1 MNLNIISNPQKIIDG
16 NKYINVVKI
25 VGYLAI
31 YIICFVFIFK
41 REQEI
46 SSFILLS
53 IYHMFFLIFILQS
66 MIEKSKF
73 DIRSITGFIE
83 GGTLIWGGM
92 LVGAILN
99 FVSLVL
105 FLISYNHVYKQHK
118 IEGDGVVP
126 LSKNNMK
133 KTKEFK
139 IFFVVSTCLTLL
151 LLMLMNMSQH
161 IIYKIFLTLISGA
174 VVGLTS
180 YEVFLC
186 NSLLELNKITVIS
199 R

>member
-1 MNLNIISNPQKIIDG
+1 MNLNIIPKTQKIIDG
-16 NKYINVVKI
+16 SKYINVVKI
-25 VGYLAI
+25 IGYLAI
-31 YIICFVFIFK
+31 YIICFVFIFQ
-41 REQEI
+41 RENEI

-53 IYHMFFLIFILQS
+53 IYHMFFLVFILQS
-66 MIEKSKF
+66 MIQQSTF
-73 DIRSITGFIE
+73 DIRSITAFIE
-83 GGTLIWGGM
+83 GGTFIWGGM

-105 FLISYNHVYKQHK
+105 FLISYSHVYKQHK

-126 LSKNNMK
+126 LAKKNMK
-133 KTKEFK
+133 KTEQFK

-151 LLMLMNMSQH
+151 LLILMNLSNH

>member
-1 MNLNIISNPQKIIDG
+1 MNSPIQKNKIDG

-31 YIICFVFIFK
+31 YIICFVFIFQ
-41 REQEI
+41 RENEI

-53 IYHMFFLIFILQS
+53 IYHMFFLVFILQS
-66 MIEKSKF
+66 MIQQSTF
-73 DIRSITGFIE
+73 DIRSISAFIE
-83 GGTLIWGGM
+83 GGSLIWGGM

-105 FLISYNHVYKQHK
+105 FLISYSHVYKQHK

-126 LSKNNMK
+126 LAKKNMK
-133 KTKEFK
+133 KTEQFK

-151 LLMLMNMSQH
+151 LLILMNLSNH

>member
-1 MNLNIISNPQKIIDG
+1 MESRQIDG
-16 NKYINVVKI
+16 NKYINMVNVL
-25 VGYLAI
+25 GFLAI
-31 YIICFVFIFK
+31 YIICFVFIFQ

-53 IYHMFFLIFILQS
+53 IYHMFFLLFILQS
-66 MIEKSKF
+66 MLKQSTF
-73 DIRSITGFIE
+73 DIRSITAFIE
-83 GGTLIWGGM
+83 GGSMIWGGM
-92 LVGAILN
+92 LIGAILN

-105 FLISYNHVYKQHK
+105 FLISYSHVYKQHK
-118 IEGDGVVP
+118 IQGDGVVP
-126 LSKNNMK
+126 LAKNNMK
-133 KTKEFK
+133 KTKKFK
-139 IFFVVSTCLTLL
+139 IFFMVSTCLTLL
-151 LLMLMNMSQH
+151 LLLSMNLSNH
-161 IIYKIFLTLISGA
+161 IIYKIFLTLISGI

>member
-1 MNLNIISNPQKIIDG
+1 MLKQ
-16 NKYINVVKI
+16 
-25 VGYLAI
+25 
-31 YIICFVFIFK
+31 
-41 REQEI
+41 
-46 SSFILLS
+46 
-53 IYHMFFLIFILQS
+53 
-66 MIEKSKF
+66 SKF
-73 DIRSITGFIE
+73 DIRSITAFIE
-83 GGTLIWGGM
+83 GGSMIWGGM
-92 LVGAILN
+92 LIGAILN

-105 FLISYNHVYKQHK
+105 FLISYSHIYKQHK
-118 IEGDGVVP
+118 IQGDGVVP
-126 LSKNNMK
+126 LAKNNMK

-151 LLMLMNMSQH
+151 LLILMNMSEH

>member
-1 MNLNIISNPQKIIDG
+1 MNIIPKNKKIIDG
-16 NKYINVVKI
+16 SKYINVVKI
-25 VGYLAI
+25 IGYLAI
-31 YIICFVFIFK
+31 YIICFVFIFQ
-41 REQEI
+41 RENEI

-53 IYHMFFLIFILQS
+53 IYHMFFLVFILQS
-66 MIEKSKF
+66 MIQQSTF
-73 DIRSITGFIE
+73 DIRSITAFIE
-83 GGTLIWGGM
+83 GGTFIWGGM

-105 FLISYNHVYKQHK
+105 FLISYSHVYKQHK

-126 LSKNNMK
+126 LAKKNMK
-133 KTKEFK
+133 KTEQFK

-151 LLMLMNMSQH
+151 LLILMNLSNH

>member
-1 MNLNIISNPQKIIDG
+1 MNSTIIPKPQKIIDG
-16 NKYINVVKI
+16 NKYINI
-25 VGYLAI
+25 VNTIGYLVI
-31 YIICFVFIFK
+31 YIICFVFIFQ

-53 IYHMFFLIFILQS
+53 IYHMFFLLFILQS
-66 MIEKSKF
+66 MLKQSTF
-73 DIRSITGFIE
+73 DIRSITAFIE
-83 GGTLIWGGM
+83 GGTMIWGGM

-105 FLISYNHVYKQHK
+105 FMISYSHVYKQHK
-118 IEGDGVVP
+118 VEGDGVVP
-126 LSKNNMK
+126 LAKNNMK
-133 KTKEFK
+133 KTKKFK
-139 IFFVVSTCLTLL
+139 IFFVISTCLTLL
-151 LLMLMNMSQH
+151 LLIFMNMSNH
-161 IIYKIFLTLISGA
+161 IFYKIFLTLISSA

-186 NSLLELNKITVIS
+186 NRLLELNKITVIS

>member
-1 MNLNIISNPQKIIDG
+1 MNSPIQKNKIDG

-31 YIICFVFIFK
+31 YIICFVFIFQ
-41 REQEI
+41 RENEI

-53 IYHMFFLIFILQS
+53 IYHMFFLVFILQS
-66 MIEKSKF
+66 MIQQSTF
-73 DIRSITGFIE
+73 DIRSISAFIE
-83 GGTLIWGGM
+83 GGSLIWGGM

-105 FLISYNHVYKQHK
+105 FLISYSHVYNQHK

-126 LSKNNMK
+126 LAKKNMK
-133 KTKEFK
+133 KTEQFK

-151 LLMLMNMSQH
+151 LLILMNLSNH

>member
-1 MNLNIISNPQKIIDG
+1 MNSNIITKPQRIIDG

-31 YIICFVFIFK
+31 YIICFVFIFQ

-53 IYHMFFLIFILQS
+53 IYHMFFLVFILQS
-66 MIEKSKF
+66 MLKQSKF
-73 DIRSITGFIE
+73 DIRSITAFIE
-83 GGTLIWGGM
+83 GGSMIWGGM
-92 LVGAILN
+92 LIGAILN

-105 FLISYNHVYKQHK
+105 FLISYSHIYKQHK
-118 IEGDGVVP
+118 IQGDGVVP
-126 LSKNNMK
+126 LAKNNMK

-151 LLMLMNMSQH
+151 LLILMNMSEH

>member
-1 MNLNIISNPQKIIDG
+1 MNPPIQKNKIDG
-16 NKYINVVKI
+16 SKYINVVKI
-25 VGYLAI
+25 IGYLAI
-31 YIICFVFIFK
+31 YIICFVFIFQ
-41 REQEI
+41 RENEI

-53 IYHMFFLIFILQS
+53 IYHMFFLVFILQS
-66 MIEKSKF
+66 MIQQSTF
-73 DIRSITGFIE
+73 DIRSITAFIE
-83 GGTLIWGGM
+83 GGSLIWGGM

-105 FLISYNHVYKQHK
+105 FLISYSHVYKQHK

-126 LSKNNMK
+126 LAKKNMK
-133 KTKEFK
+133 KTEQFK

-151 LLMLMNMSQH
+151 LLILMNLSNH

>member
-1 MNLNIISNPQKIIDG
+1 MNPPIAKNKKIIDG
-16 NKYINVVKI
+16 SKYINVVKI
-25 VGYLAI
+25 IGYLAI
-31 YIICFVFIFK
+31 YIICFVFIFQ
-41 REQEI
+41 RENEI

-53 IYHMFFLIFILQS
+53 IYHMFFLVFILQS
-66 MIEKSKF
+66 MIQQSTF
-73 DIRSITGFIE
+73 DIRSITAFIE
-83 GGTLIWGGM
+83 GGTFIWGGM

-105 FLISYNHVYKQHK
+105 FLISYSHVYKQHK

-126 LSKNNMK
+126 LAKKNMK
-133 KTKEFK
+133 KTEQFK

-151 LLMLMNMSQH
+151 LLILMNLSNH

>member
-1 MNLNIISNPQKIIDG
+1 MNSIIIPKPKIDG

-31 YIICFVFIFK
+31 YIICFVFIFQ

-53 IYHMFFLIFILQS
+53 IYHMFFLLFILQS

-73 DIRSITGFIE
+73 DIRSITAFIE
-83 GGTLIWGGM
+83 GGSMIWGGM
-92 LVGAILN
+92 LIGAILN

-118 IEGDGVVP
+118 IQGDGVVP
-126 LSKNNMK
+126 LAKNNMK
-133 KTKEFK
+133 KTKDFK

-151 LLMLMNMSQH
+151 LLILMNMSEH

-174 VVGLTS
+174 VVGITS

>member
-1 MNLNIISNPQKIIDG
+1 MNSNNITKPQRIIDG

-31 YIICFVFIFK
+31 YIICFVFIFQ

-53 IYHMFFLIFILQS
+53 IYHMFFLLFILQS

-73 DIRSITGFIE
+73 DIRSITAFIE
-83 GGTLIWGGM
+83 GGTMIWSGM
-92 LVGAILN
+92 LIGAILN

-118 IEGDGVVP
+118 IQGDGVVP
-126 LSKNNMK
+126 LAKNNMK

-151 LLMLMNMSQH
+151 LLILMNMSEH

>member
-1 MNLNIISNPQKIIDG
+1 MNSNIITKPQRIIDG

-31 YIICFVFIFK
+31 YIICFVFIFQ

-53 IYHMFFLIFILQS
+53 IYHMFFLLFILQS
-66 MIEKSKF
+66 MLKQSIF
-73 DIRSITGFIE
+73 DIRSITAFIE
-83 GGTLIWGGM
+83 GGSMIWGGM
-92 LVGAILN
+92 LIGAILN

-118 IEGDGVVP
+118 IQGDGVVP

-151 LLMLMNMSQH
+151 LLILMNMSEH

-174 VVGLTS
+174 VVGLTA

>member
-1 MNLNIISNPQKIIDG
+1 MNSNNITKPQRIIDG

-31 YIICFVFIFK
+31 YIICFVFIFQ
-41 REQEI
+41 RENEI

-53 IYHMFFLIFILQS
+53 IYHMFFLVFILQS

-73 DIRSITGFIE
+73 DIRSITAFIE
-83 GGTLIWGGM
+83 GGTFIWGGM
-92 LVGAILN
+92 LIGAILN

-118 IEGDGVVP
+118 IQGDGVVP
-126 LSKNNMK
+126 LAKNNMK

-151 LLMLMNMSQH
+151 LLILMNMREH

>member
-1 MNLNIISNPQKIIDG
+1 MNSIIIPKPKIDG

-31 YIICFVFIFK
+31 YIICFVFIFQ
-41 REQEI
+41 RENEI

-53 IYHMFFLIFILQS
+53 IYHMFFLVFILQS

-73 DIRSITGFIE
+73 DIRSITAFIE
-83 GGTLIWGGM
+83 GGTFIWGGM
-92 LVGAILN
+92 LIGAILN

-118 IEGDGVVP
+118 IQGDGVVP

-151 LLMLMNMSQH
+151 LLILMNMSEH